1 MSIGLKRVLIVD
13 DAVFMRMVLK
23 DILVKLDF
31 QIVGEAGNGEEAVL
45 KYEELRPDLTTLDLT
60 MPKVDGISA
69 LRAILTLDP
78 YANVI
83 ICSASGEVEKV
94 QEALS
99 IGAKDFIVKPFNPNK
114 VTEILKKYA

>member
-78 YANVI
+78 YANVV

-99 IGAKDFIVKPFNPNK
+99 LGAKDFIVKPFNPNK